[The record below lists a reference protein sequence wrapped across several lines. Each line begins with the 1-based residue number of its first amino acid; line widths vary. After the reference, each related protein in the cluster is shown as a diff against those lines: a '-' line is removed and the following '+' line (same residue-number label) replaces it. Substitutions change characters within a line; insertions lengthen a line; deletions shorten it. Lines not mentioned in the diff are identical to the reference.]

1 MNSSKKRF
9 GSIAE
14 AWRTWNR
21 GQRTNFCVA
30 VLAIMLLLVIC
41 LAVPTFRQINNIA
54 NIFEQLTTLGFLTL
68 SMTLVLIVGGIDLS
82 LPNVLASAA
91 VVGATYLAKGGSAI
105 VGCLIML
112 GISLIFGIVNGLAVA
127 KGNMIPFI
135 VTLSTMSVA
144 EGFAVQYC
152 NATSING
159 LPESFL
165 KIGAK
170 LGILPVSVIIF
181 LIIAVIAALFL
192 TKTRFGRWYY
202 MIGTNEETARIC
214 GIPIVGVKFSAY
226 VISSLLA
233 GIAAI
238 ILTARLNAATSSMV
252 GDTMTTDAISAAII
266 GGASLSGGKGGM
278 AGAVVGA
285 LFITIISNVLNL
297 LGISYYIGMIIKG
310 CIIALVIAIDVIRSS
325 GLTR

>member
-1 MNSSKKRF
+1 MNSSKKAAGFSAKWAR
-9 GSIAE
+9 
-14 AWRTWNR
+14 WNR

-30 VLAIMLLLVIC
+30 VLAAALLLIIC
-41 LAVPTFRQINNIA
+41 LTIPTFRQISNIA

-82 LPNVLASAA
+82 LPNVLASSA
-91 VVGATYLAKGGSAI
+91 VVGATYLSHGGSA
-105 VGCLIML
+105 VAGCLIML
-112 GISLIFGIVNGLAVA
+112 GVSLVFGMVNGLAVA
-127 KGNMIPFI
+127 RGNMIPFI

-159 LPESFL
+159 LPASFL
-165 KIGAK
+165 SLGAKIG
-170 LGILPVSVIIF
+170 IVPVSALIF
-181 LIIAVIAALFL
+181 LVIAAAAAILL
-192 TKTRFGRWYY
+192 TRTRFGRWYY

-214 GIPIVGVKFSAY
+214 GIPIVRAKFSAY

-233 GIAAI
+233 GVAAI

-278 AGAVVGA
+278 AGAVAGA

-297 LGISYYIGMIIKG
+297 LGVSYYIGLIVKG
-310 CIIALVIAIDVIRSS
+310 VIIALVIAIDVIRSS
-325 GLTR
+325 DSTR

>member
-1 MNSSKKRF
+1 MNSSKKAAGFSAKWAR
-9 GSIAE
+9 
-14 AWRTWNR
+14 WNR

-30 VLAIMLLLVIC
+30 VLAAALLLIIC
-41 LAVPTFRQINNIA
+41 LTIPTFRQISNIA

-82 LPNVLASAA
+82 LPNVLASSA
-91 VVGATYLAKGGSAI
+91 VVGATYLSHGGSA
-105 VGCLIML
+105 VAGCLIML
-112 GISLIFGIVNGLAVA
+112 GVSLVFGVVNGLAIA
-127 KGNMIPFI
+127 RGNMIPFI

-159 LPESFL
+159 LPASFL
-165 KIGAK
+165 SLGAKIG
-170 LGILPVSVIIF
+170 IIPVSVLIF
-181 LIIAVIAALFL
+181 LVIAAAAAIFL
-192 TKTRFGRWYY
+192 PRTRFGRWYY

-214 GIPIVGVKFSAY
+214 GVPIVRAKFSAY

-233 GIAAI
+233 GVAAI

-278 AGAVVGA
+278 AGAVAGA

-297 LGISYYIGMIIKG
+297 LGVSYYIGLIVKG
-310 CIIALVIAIDVIRSS
+310 VIIALVIAIDVIRSS
-325 GLTR
+325 DSTR

>member
-1 MNSSKKRF
+1 MNSSKKAAGFSARW
-9 GSIAE
+9 A
-14 AWRTWNR
+14 RWNR

-30 VLAIMLLLVIC
+30 VLAAALLLIIC
-41 LAVPTFRQINNIA
+41 LTIPTFRQISNIA

-82 LPNVLASAA
+82 LPNVLASSA
-91 VVGATYLAKGGSAI
+91 VVGATYLSHGGSA
-105 VGCLIML
+105 VAGCLIML
-112 GISLIFGIVNGLAVA
+112 GVSLVFGVVNGLAIA
-127 KGNMIPFI
+127 RGNMIPFI

-159 LPESFL
+159 LPASFL
-165 KIGAK
+165 SLGAKIG
-170 LGILPVSVIIF
+170 IIPVSVLIF
-181 LIIAVIAALFL
+181 LVIAAAAAIFL
-192 TKTRFGRWYY
+192 TRTRFGRWYY

-214 GIPIVGVKFSAY
+214 GVPIVRAKFSAY
-226 VISSLLA
+226 VISILLA
-233 GIAAI
+233 GVAAI

-278 AGAVVGA
+278 AGAVAGA

-297 LGISYYIGMIIKG
+297 LGVSYYIGLIVKG
-310 CIIALVIAIDVIRSS
+310 VIIALVIALDVIRSRDS
-325 GLTR
+325 TR

>member
-1 MNSSKKRF
+1 MNSSKKAAGFSARW
-9 GSIAE
+9 A
-14 AWRTWNR
+14 RWNR

-30 VLAIMLLLVIC
+30 VLAAALLLIIC
-41 LAVPTFRQINNIA
+41 LTIPTFRQISNIA

-82 LPNVLASAA
+82 LPNVLASSA
-91 VVGATYLAKGGSAI
+91 VVGATYLSHGGSA
-105 VGCLIML
+105 VAGCLIML
-112 GISLIFGIVNGLAVA
+112 GVSLVFGVVNGLAIA
-127 KGNMIPFI
+127 RGNMIPFI

-159 LPESFL
+159 LPASFL
-165 KIGAK
+165 SLGAKIG
-170 LGILPVSVIIF
+170 IIPVSVLIF
-181 LIIAVIAALFL
+181 LVIAAAAAIFL
-192 TKTRFGRWYY
+192 TRTRFGRWYY

-214 GIPIVGVKFSAY
+214 GVPIVRAKFSAY

-233 GIAAI
+233 GVAAI

-278 AGAVVGA
+278 AGAVAGA

-297 LGISYYIGMIIKG
+297 LGVSYYIGLIVKG
-310 CIIALVIAIDVIRSS
+310 VIIALVIAIDVIRSS
-325 GLTR
+325 DSTR

>member
-1 MNSSKKRF
+1 MNSSKKAAGLSAKWAR
-9 GSIAE
+9 
-14 AWRTWNR
+14 WNR

-30 VLAIMLLLVIC
+30 VLAAALLLIIC
-41 LAVPTFRQINNIA
+41 LTIPTFRQISNIA

-82 LPNVLASAA
+82 LPNVLASSA
-91 VVGATYLAKGGSAI
+91 VVGATYLSHGGSA
-105 VGCLIML
+105 VAGCLIML
-112 GISLIFGIVNGLAVA
+112 GVSLVFGVVNGLAVA
-127 KGNMIPFI
+127 RGNMIPFI

-159 LPESFL
+159 LPASFL
-165 KIGAK
+165 SLGAKIG
-170 LGILPVSVIIF
+170 IVPVSALIF
-181 LIIAVIAALFL
+181 LVIAAAAAILL
-192 TKTRFGRWYY
+192 TRTRFGRWYY

-214 GIPIVGVKFSAY
+214 GVPIVRAKFSAY

-233 GIAAI
+233 GVAAI

-278 AGAVVGA
+278 AGAVAGA

-297 LGISYYIGMIIKG
+297 LGVSYYIGLIVKG
-310 CIIALVIAIDVIRSS
+310 VIIALVIAIDVIRSS
-325 GLTR
+325 DSTR

>member
-1 MNSSKKRF
+1 MNSSKKAAGFSAKWAR
-9 GSIAE
+9 
-14 AWRTWNR
+14 WNR

-30 VLAIMLLLVIC
+30 VLAAALLLIIC
-41 LAVPTFRQINNIA
+41 LTIPTFRQISNIA

-82 LPNVLASAA
+82 LPNVLASSA
-91 VVGATYLAKGGSAI
+91 VVGATYLSHGGSA
-105 VGCLIML
+105 VAGCLIML
-112 GISLIFGIVNGLAVA
+112 GVSLVFGVVNGLAVA
-127 KGNMIPFI
+127 RGNMIPFI

-159 LPESFL
+159 LPASFL
-165 KIGAK
+165 SLGAKIG
-170 LGILPVSVIIF
+170 IIPVSVLIF
-181 LIIAVIAALFL
+181 LVIAAAAAIFL
-192 TKTRFGRWYY
+192 TRTRFGRWYY

-214 GIPIVGVKFSAY
+214 GVPIVRAKFSAY

-233 GIAAI
+233 GVAAI

-278 AGAVVGA
+278 AGAVAGA

-297 LGISYYIGMIIKG
+297 LGVSYYIGLIVKG
-310 CIIALVIAIDVIRSS
+310 VIIALVIAIDVIRSS
-325 GLTR
+325 DSTR

>member
-1 MNSSKKRF
+1 MNSSKKAAGFSAKWAR
-9 GSIAE
+9 
-14 AWRTWNR
+14 WNR

-30 VLAIMLLLVIC
+30 VLAAALLLIIC
-41 LAVPTFRQINNIA
+41 LTIPTFRQISNIA

-82 LPNVLASAA
+82 LPNVLASSA
-91 VVGATYLAKGGSAI
+91 VVGATYLSHGGSA
-105 VGCLIML
+105 VAGCLIML
-112 GISLIFGIVNGLAVA
+112 GVSLVFGMVNGLAVA
-127 KGNMIPFI
+127 RGNMIPFI

-159 LPESFL
+159 LPASFL
-165 KIGAK
+165 SLGAKIG
-170 LGILPVSVIIF
+170 IVPVSALIF
-181 LIIAVIAALFL
+181 LVIAAAAAILL
-192 TKTRFGRWYY
+192 TRTRFGRWYY

-214 GIPIVGVKFSAY
+214 GVPIVRAKFSAY

-233 GIAAI
+233 GVAAI

-278 AGAVVGA
+278 AGAVAGA

-297 LGISYYIGMIIKG
+297 LGVSYYIGLIVKG
-310 CIIALVIAIDVIRSS
+310 VIIALVIAIDVIRSS
-325 GLTR
+325 DSTR

>member
-1 MNSSKKRF
+1 MNKKIQLSGLAVR
-9 GSIAE
+9 
-14 AWRTWNR
+14 WRGWNR
-21 GQRTNFCVA
+21 GQRTNFCVGI
-30 VLAIMLLLVIC
+30 LASILLIGICIM
-41 LAVPTFRQINNIA
+41 VPNFRQISNIA

-91 VVGATYLAKGGSAI
+91 VVGATYLSHGGSAVI
-105 VGCLIML
+105 GCLMML
-112 GISLIFGIVNGLAVA
+112 GVSLVFGIINGLAIA

-165 KIGAK
+165 ILGAK
-170 LGILPVSVIIF
+170 IGILPISVLIF
-181 LIIAVIAALFL
+181 LAIAAVTAIFL

-202 MIGTNEETARIC
+202 MIGTNEETARVC
-214 GIPIVGVKFSAY
+214 GIPIFGAKFSAY
-226 VISSLLA
+226 LFSSLLA

-278 AGAVVGA
+278 VGAILGA

-297 LGISYYIGMIIKG
+297 LGVSYYIGMIVKG
-310 CIIALVIAIDVIRSS
+310 VIIALVIAIDVIRSS
-325 GLTR
+325 GSTR

>member
-1 MNSSKKRF
+1 MNSSKKAAGFSAKWAR
-9 GSIAE
+9 
-14 AWRTWNR
+14 WNR

-30 VLAIMLLLVIC
+30 VLAAALLLIIC
-41 LAVPTFRQINNIA
+41 LTIPTFRQISNIA

-82 LPNVLASAA
+82 LPNVLASSA
-91 VVGATYLAKGGSAI
+91 VVGATYLSHGGSA
-105 VGCLIML
+105 VAGCLIML
-112 GISLIFGIVNGLAVA
+112 GVSLVFGVVNGLAVA
-127 KGNMIPFI
+127 RGNMIPFI

-159 LPESFL
+159 LPASFL
-165 KIGAK
+165 SLGAKIG
-170 LGILPVSVIIF
+170 IVPVSALIF
-181 LIIAVIAALFL
+181 LVIAAAAAILL
-192 TKTRFGRWYY
+192 TRTRFGRWYY
-202 MIGTNEETARIC
+202 MIDTNEETARIC
-214 GIPIVGVKFSAY
+214 GVPIVRAKFSAY

-233 GIAAI
+233 GVAAI

-266 GGASLSGGKGGM
+266 GSASLSGGKGGT
-278 AGAVVGA
+278 AGAVAGA

-297 LGISYYIGMIIKG
+297 LGVSYYIGLIVKG
-310 CIIALVIAIDVIRSS
+310 VIIALVIAIDVIRSS
-325 GLTR
+325 DSTR